1 MEMDKKWMRKDGE
14 NPEIKLDFERE
25 ISKEKI

>member
-14 NPEIKLDFERE
+14 NSEIKMNFERE